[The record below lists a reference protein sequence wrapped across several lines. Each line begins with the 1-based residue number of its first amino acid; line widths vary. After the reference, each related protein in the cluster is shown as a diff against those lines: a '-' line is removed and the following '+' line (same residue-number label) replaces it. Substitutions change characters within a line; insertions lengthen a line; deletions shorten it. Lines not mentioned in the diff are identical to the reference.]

1 MSACKHCHGS
11 GVVHLEVGSE
21 TALAEVCRCQL
32 PCPRCHGAHY
42 VIADEGGYEIAKPCE
57 CRSLHRRVRLFNE
70 AQLPAGYGL
79 KTVPGFVDQGG
90 GNQGE
95 IKTKL
100 ARYQAQFDGDTR
112 RGLVLV
118 GKPGVGKTHL
128 VSGLIH
134 YFTLELGVACRFVDF
149 FHLTGRI
156 RASFDKGDDES
167 QASLLKPLVD
177 VDVLVIDELGKG
189 QGTAWEQTVIDQ
201 LISRRYN
208 AGRLVFATTNS
219 WPEAW
224 LDAHNERVK
233 TGISLE
239 ERVGS
244 RIYSRLA
251 EMSDFLL
258 VKGPDHRK
266 RRKSEAEGLST

>member
-1 MSACKHCHGS
+1 M
-11 GVVHLEVGSE
+11 VN
-21 TALAEVCRCQL
+21 
-32 PCPRCHGAHY
+32 
-42 VIADEGGYEIAKPCE
+42 EGGYEVAKPCE
-57 CRSLHRRVRLFNE
+57 CQRLHRRVRLFNE
-70 AQLPAGYGL
+70 AQLPVGYGL

-100 ARYQAQFDGDTR
+100 ARYQAQFDGDSR

-118 GKPGVGKTHL
+118 GQPGVGKTHL
-128 VSGLIH
+128 VCGLIH
-134 YFTLELGVACRFVDF
+134 YFTLEQGVPCRFVDF
-149 FHLTGRI
+149 FHLTDRI
-156 RASFDKGDDES
+156 RASFDKGDEES

-177 VDVLVIDELGKG
+177 VEVLVIDELGKG

-208 AGRLVFATTNS
+208 AGRLVFATTNF
-219 WPEAW
+219 WPESW
-224 LDAHNERVK
+224 LNASNERAK
-233 TGISLE
+233 TAVSLE
-239 ERVGS
+239 ERVGP

-258 VKGPDHRK
+258 VAGPDHRTA
-266 RRKSEAEGLST
+266 SS